1 MNSYSW
7 VQPTS
12 SSSLTLQREGK
23 PVLQI
28 TKDGGLVS
36 SFTMIPSIPED
47 PTFDNPILVIDSSGL
62 VKRSTIS
69 LAKISEEINQYFK
82 SNHEEM
88 EKVLASIQK
97 EDEKAINK
105 VVSHVNTSLST
116 IQNNAKHEISQAL
129 KTTES
134 TSKITSLERM
144 VWIMF
149 FLNLL
154 LVLAVVRLFFKK

>member
-7 VQPTS
+7 VQPAS

-23 PVLQI
+23 PILQI

-36 SFTMIPSIPED
+36 SYSMIPSIPED
-47 PTFDNPILVIDSSGL
+47 TAFDNPILVIDPSGM

-82 SNHEEM
+82 ANHEEM
-88 EKVLASIQK
+88 EKVLSGIQQ

-105 VVSHVNTSLST
+105 VVSHVNASLTT
-116 IQNNAKHEISQAL
+116 IQNNAKHEISQTL
-129 KTTES
+129 KNTD
-134 TSKITSLERM
+134 TSSKVVSLERM

-154 LVLAVVRLFFKK
+154 LVLAVIRLFFKK